1 MQKDLHVAFVG
12 TGTMGG
18 ALARGLSVSQ
28 NCNPRTIALFDTNR
42 KTAEDVQWKIGE
54 LSKVFSTGNE
64 ACAHANVV
72 VICVKPNLVLPVLS
86 ELSES
91 LAHEPLVISIAAGI
105 TVAKLVSAYGKD
117 TAPVVRAM
125 PNTPCLIGEGATAF
139 SRATSVTDEQANLV
153 KSIFSAVGSAVEV
166 EEKLMDAVTG
176 LSGSGPAYVY
186 LFIESL
192 IDAGVNAGLPR
203 VTARALAV
211 QTVLGSALLM
221 SDSTQHP
228 AQLKDD
234 VTTPGGTTIAALT
247 ALERTGFRASVLA
260 AVTAARD
267 RSKELSQI

>member
-1 MQKDLHVAFVG
+1 MHTNFDIAFIG

-18 ALARGLSVSQ
+18 ALARGLAVSE
-28 NCNPRTIALFDTNR
+28 NCKPHTIALFDTNN
-42 KTAEDVQWKIGE
+42 KSAEDVQWKIGG
-54 LSKVFSTGNE
+54 LSKVYSTAKD
-64 ACAHANVV
+64 ACAQANVV
-72 VICVKPNLVLPVLS
+72 VLCVKPNLVLPVLS

-91 LAHEPLVISIAAGI
+91 LSHEPLVISIAAGI
-105 TVAKLVSAYGKD
+105 TLGKLLTSYGID

-125 PNTPCLIGEGATAF
+125 PNTPCLIGMGATAI
-139 SRATSVTDEQANLV
+139 SRAPSVTNLQADLV
-153 KSIFSAVGSAVEV
+153 KSIFSAVGSVVEV
-166 EEKLMDAVTG
+166 EERLMDAVTG

-211 QTVLGSALLM
+211 QTVLGSAQLM

-234 VTTPGGTTIAALT
+234 VTTPGGTTIAALA
-247 ALERTGFRASVLA
+247 ALERTGFRASVIS

-267 RSKELSQI
+267 RSKELSQL